1 MKSRIHIL
9 KIVILLLIISVP
21 NMTITAQQSKKNGSV
36 EAVIYNGED
45 NEPLMNVAMQLY
57 SLPDTAY
64 VSGTASNIEGKIRLS
79 VAAGN
84 YLMRLSYVGFTTQE
98 KNISVEPNKKLDLGT
113 LPMHS
118 DIVALKQAVV
128 TAEAPPITMAEDTMI
143 YNTSAFRVPAG
154 SMLEELIKKY
164 PGVEIAEDGTITING
179 KTVNRILMKGKDFF
193 GTDKEVALKNIPVD
207 VVDKVK
213 FYDKQSDFSRIT
225 GIDDGEEETV
235 LDLQMKKGSDR
246 GFFGNADVGYGT
258 KNRYTA
264 KGLANYF
271 TDSQQYTLVLS
282 ANNVGDRGFSRGGG
296 GGGLQSPKNAGFNFA
311 TTSSKLE
318 TGGNINFRHNDTDT
332 RSYSSNEY
340 FMTGGNQG
348 QFVNSNSISLGRS
361 MSVNGR
367 FRLEWK
373 PDSMTNIIFTPSIS
387 YSKSDNYSKSLSAT
401 FDSNPFA
408 SDYDY
413 ATTEFGEVPDELSNI
428 AINRNSNESIS
439 KSENRSASA
448 NLQINRRLNNKGRNI
463 ALNGGFNYGDSRS
476 ENFSIN
482 NVKFYKASAGEGYER
497 KRYSTT
503 PGENWSYNARLS
515 YTEPLVK
522 NLFLQL
528 SYRFNYSYQNSKRST
543 YILDNVPEYTPILGS
558 NYILPALPDEY
569 EVYYSDSLSRF
580 STYRNMQH
588 EGQVMF
594 RYVTS
599 KMNLSAGVTFLPQ
612 QSNMSYKYNGLDTVL
627 KRTVYNFT
635 PNVRMRYKWNKTT
648 TLNVTYRG
656 STSQPSMTDLLDV
669 TDDSNPLEIRKG
681 NPGLKPSFTHRFD
694 ARFNTNNP
702 DRQQGIMA
710 NIRYSNVLNS
720 ISQKVTYDEAT
731 GGRTTQ
737 PENINGNWNVDGGFS
752 FNSAIQANKKF
763 TYSTN
768 TSARYDNQVS
778 YISIDRKSNSQKN
791 TNGVLTLREN
801 LRFGYRCDIFDVT
814 LNGSLNYSHSE
825 NALQPNNNMDTYQ
838 FSYGPSGNAN
848 IPWHRLQISTDISM
862 SSRRGF
868 SDPEFNTN
876 ELLWNAQVSMSM
888 LSDNALTISLQFYDI
903 LQQQSNVSR
912 TINALM
918 RRDSQTNAINSY
930 CMLHLIYKFNQI
942 GADEVRSKMRG
953 KMPSGYG
960 GGFEGRGFPPPG
972 RF

>member
-1 MKSRIHIL
+1 MRINTLFLRI
-9 KIVILLLIISVP
+9 IFSFLIISVP
-21 NMTITAQQSKKNGSV
+21 YITISAQKSKKSGTI
-36 EAVIYNGED
+36 EAAVYNAED

-64 VSGTASNIEGKIRLS
+64 VSGTASNMEGKIRLS
-79 VAAGN
+79 AASGN
-84 YLMRLSYVGFTTQE
+84 YLMRLSYVGFITQE
-98 KNISVEPNKKLDLGT
+98 KNITVEPDKKLDLG
-113 LPMHS
+113 
-118 DIVALKQAVV
+118 DIYMRNDVVALKQAVV
-128 TAEAPPITMAEDTMI
+128 TAEATPITMAEDTMI

-154 SMLEELIKKY
+154 SMLEDLIKKY

-235 LDLQMKKGSDR
+235 LDLQMKKGADR
-246 GFFGNADVGYGT
+246 GFFGNADAGYGT

-296 GGGLQSPKNAGFNFA
+296 RGGLQSPKNAGFNFA

-340 FMTGGNQG
+340 FMTGNNQG

-373 PDSMTNIIFTPSIS
+373 PDSMTNIIFNPSIS
-387 YSKSDNYSKSLSAT
+387 YSESDSWSKSLSAT
-401 FDSNPFA
+401 FDSNPSA
-408 SDYDY
+408 LYDY
-413 ATTEFGEVPDELSNI
+413 PLEEFGEVPEELYDI

-439 KSENRSASA
+439 KSKNRSASA
-448 NLQINRRLNNKGRNI
+448 NLQINRRLNSKGRNI
-463 ALNGGFNYGDSRS
+463 ALNGGFNYGDSKNN
-476 ENFSIN
+476 NFSIN
-482 NVKFYKASAGEGYER
+482 DVKFYKASAGEGYER

-503 PGENWSYNARLS
+503 PGVNWSYNARLS
-515 YTEPLVK
+515 YTEPIVN

-528 SYRFNYSYQNSKRST
+528 SYRFNYSYQNSNRST
-543 YILDNVPEYTPILGS
+543 YIFDKAPDYTPILGS
-558 NYILPALPDEY
+558 NYILPALPEEY
-569 EVYYSDSLSRF
+569 DAYYSDSLSRF

-599 KMNLSAGVTFLPQ
+599 KMNLSAGITFLPQ

-656 STSQPSMTDLLDV
+656 SSSQPSMTDLLDV

-702 DRQQGIMA
+702 DKQQGIMA

-720 ISQKVTYDEAT
+720 ISQKVTYNEAT

-752 FNSAIQANKKF
+752 FNSAIPANKKF

-768 TSARYDNQVS
+768 TGARYDNQVS
-778 YISIDRKSNSQKN
+778 YISINRNSDSQKN
-791 TNGVLTLREN
+791 TNRALTLREN
-801 LRFGYRCDIFDVT
+801 LRFGYRSDLFDIT
-814 LNGSLNYSHSE
+814 LNGSLNYTHSD
-825 NALQPNNNMDTYQ
+825 NALQPKNNMDTYL
-838 FSYGPSGNAN
+838 FSYGPSGNVN
-848 IPWHRLQISTDISM
+848 IPWQNMQISTDISM

-876 ELLWNAQVSMSM
+876 ELLWNAQISMSM
-888 LSDNALTISLQFYDI
+888 LSNNALTITFQMYDI

-930 CMLHLIYKFNQI
+930 CMLHLIYKFNQV
-942 GADEVRSKMRG
+942 GADEARSKMRERF
-953 KMPSGYG
+953 SGYG
-960 GGFEGRGFPPPG
+960 GGFGGSRAMPSSPR